1 MSLAEN
7 GEGPASSAFV
17 AELEVRVV
25 EARTSL
31 AAAEALGEPL
41 NAQIAESDLKDLH
54 ALASRNDVELHLD
67 RDLHLDEHLGLRTG
81 S

>member
-1 MSLAEN
+1 MSLSET
-7 GEGPASSAFV
+7 GEGPVSSAFV

-25 EARTSL
+25 EAQTSL

-54 ALASRNDVELHLD
+54 ALASRNDLD
-67 RDLHLDEHLGLRTG
+67 LGLDLDLELRRG
-81 S
+81 A